1 LRCDAGACDPKSGC
15 SKNSDCD
22 RAFALFGRQTGR
34 GKANDDSIVSRK
46 HQVDHDH
53 LDQGHDSVAGDEIG
67 HN

>member
-1 LRCDAGACDPKSGC
+1 VPGAAREQPIVL
-15 SKNSDCD
+15 
-22 RAFALFGRQTGR
+22 AFGLLLSIALFGRQTGR
-34 GKANDDSIVSRK
+34 GKANDDSIVSRQ